1 MKRIS
6 LALVFAVFSFFHV
19 SAEEGMLIPS
29 LIKAFEDDMQA
40 MGMKLSAEDIYSVN
54 QSSLKDAI
62 MHFGGGCTAELV
74 SDQGLLL
81 TNHHCGYS
89 QVQSHSSLENDYIKY
104 GFWAKTQSDELENPG
119 LTASRIVRVEDMTA
133 AVFAGTG
140 GLSGE
145 AYGQRIE
152 ANIQELIAAATDG
165 NHYEANI
172 KAFNYGN
179 EYYMIVQEVF
189 RDVRLVGAPPSSIG
203 KFGGD
208 TDNWVWPRHTGDF
221 SVFRIYAGADNKP
234 ADYNKNN
241 KPYQPLRYLPIS
253 MKDRVPGEF
262 TMIYGFPGTT
272 EQHLSSEHLRYIMD
286 MERPARIAMR
296 EQSLGV
302 IDASMQSSDL
312 LRIKYASKQARIA
325 NGWKKWIGQIGG
337 LQTVDA
343 IQIKLDR
350 EKEYNDRAAEK
361 TEWQM
366 KYSTV
371 IAEMNQLV
379 ADYKDGDFAY
389 AMAIEYMYVG
399 AESFKRAR
407 EIEKFIIEYEDLVK
421 LGETDDEIE
430 KLRKKAKG
438 FFKDYDEE
446 TDRKIF
452 IKTTEEYMSRM
463 EGKGLSELL
472 KSQSVEALANTIFS
486 NSVLVNEARFE
497 TFLNNLSD
505 STVADFTE
513 NDPAFKLWTGM
524 SGEFYQGVIP
534 RVREFKGKMNQLLK
548 VYVEG
553 KLEMFP
559 NQKHWAD
566 ANSTLRITYGKL
578 EGSAPHDGMA
588 YTEHTT
594 LDGIIAKNNTGKSD
608 FELLPDFRKL
618 AETKDYGGY
627 DQDGELWVCFTG
639 SNHTTGGNS
648 GSPVIDGEGNLMGL
662 NFDRSWESTMSDF
675 MFDAD
680 RCRNI
685 TVDIR
690 YVLWIMDKYA
700 GANHLVE
707 EMTLVEDK
715 KGWCQ
720 RRKEKKAKKTK
731 K

>member
-6 LALVFAVFSFFHV
+6 LALVFIVASFFHV

-54 QSSLKDAI
+54 QSSMKDAI

-89 QVQSHSSLENDYIKY
+89 QIQSHSSLENDYIKY
-104 GFWAKTQSDELENPG
+104 GFWAKTRAEELTNPG
-119 LTASRIVRVEDMTA
+119 LTASRIVRIQDMTA
-133 AVFAGTG
+133 SVFAGTE

-152 ANIQELIAAATDG
+152 ANIAELIAAATDG

-189 RDVRLVGAPPSSIG
+189 KDVRLVGAPPSSIG

-234 ADYNKNN
+234 AEYSTSN
-241 KPYQPLRYLPIS
+241 KPYQPLHYFPVS
-253 MKDRVPGEF
+253 VKDRVAGEF

-302 IDASMQSSDL
+302 IDANMRASDL
-312 LRIKYASKQARIA
+312 IRIKYASKQARIA

-337 LQTVDA
+337 LQMVDA

-350 EKEYNDRAAEK
+350 EKAYNDRAADK
-361 TEWQM
+361 TTWQM

-371 IAEMNQLV
+371 ISDMNQLV
-379 ADYKDGDFAY
+379 TDYKGSDFAY
-389 AMAIEYMYVG
+389 SMAVEYMYVG

-407 EIEKFIIEYEDLVK
+407 EIEKFIMEYEDLVK
-421 LGETDDEIE
+421 LDEAEAEIE

-463 EGKGLSELL
+463 EGNGLSEIL
-472 KSQSVEALANTIFS
+472 KAQTVEALANEIFS
-486 NSVLVNEARFE
+486 KSVLVNEARFE
-497 TFLNNLSD
+497 AFLNSLSD

-513 NDPAFKLWTGM
+513 NDPAFKLWTGL
-524 SGEFYQGVIP
+524 SAEFYQGVIP

-548 VYVEG
+548 IYVEG

-594 LDGIIAKNNTGKSD
+594 LDGIIAKNNTGEAD
-608 FELLPDFRKL
+608 FELLPEFRAL
-618 AETKDYGGY
+618 AESKDYGGY

-648 GSPVIDGEGNLMGL
+648 GSPVIDAEGNLMGL

-685 TVDIR
+685 TVDVR

-700 GANHLVE
+700 GATNLVE

-720 RRKEKKAKKTK
+720 RRKEKKAKKK